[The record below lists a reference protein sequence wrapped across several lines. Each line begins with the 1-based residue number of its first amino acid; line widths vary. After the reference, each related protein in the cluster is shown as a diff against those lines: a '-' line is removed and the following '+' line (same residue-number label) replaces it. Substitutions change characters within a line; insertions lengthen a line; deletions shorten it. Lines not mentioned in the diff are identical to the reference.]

1 LSRPNGSG
9 KIVYTVGQLTRDV
22 DGNCISK
29 GDMRAGI

>member
-9 KIVYTVGQLTRDV
+9 QIVYTGQLTRDV
-22 DGNCISK
+22 DGNCVGK